1 MRRIKWMMMIVG
13 VIGITKAFGSIVMMI
28 TPTVTTS
35 VMTMMM
41 RCIVWVDAVDHN
53 SSNHNSF

>member
-1 MRRIKWMMMIVG
+1 MVITVEVVLG
-13 VIGITKAFGSIVMMI
+13 VIAIYTLFPSIVMMI
-28 TPTVTTS
+28 TPTATTS
-35 VMTMMM
+35 VTTMMM